1 MHNSSFFVAIEEK
14 LRLLNVGAPQDSG
27 QKTDYSEQSQ
37 PVEEEKELTSNADCF
52 VSNIKERSEDPVIED
67 EDEQPEQPKKMS
79 KFKMRQMQN
88 KHK

>member
-1 MHNSSFFVAIEEK
+1 

-67 EDEQPEQPKKMS
+67 EDEDEQPEQPKKMS